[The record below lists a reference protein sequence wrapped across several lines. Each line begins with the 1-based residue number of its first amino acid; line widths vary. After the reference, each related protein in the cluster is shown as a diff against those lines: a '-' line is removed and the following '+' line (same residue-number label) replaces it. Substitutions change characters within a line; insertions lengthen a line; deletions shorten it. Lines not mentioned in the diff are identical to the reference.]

1 MKKLCLIL
9 FILLALGPVGL
20 CSLRAEMPSYSISRP
35 RQTSSSQ
42 EPLSVVEVEVGPN
55 VRVSDKPE
63 PYVEPYI
70 AAHPTDPNRLIM
82 SASRSVR
89 DKGIIA
95 EAWFSA
101 DGGKTWSVSALPRM
115 QEVLSSGR
123 LEFALDN
130 WVAYAPAGV
139 AFYSTLV
146 SLRET
151 PDSPI
156 NIWIYRSNDNGVTWR
171 DPVVIPGK
179 ALDRPVLIAAGNER
193 DTLIYV
199 ASMVDG
205 QDSLVVR
212 QRVTTSTGIVVFK
225 SNDGGLSFKTGVFV
239 AHDNLGHNASNPL
252 VLADGSLLVPY
263 IDFPIKRSQRMN
275 SSRAYVIRS
284 QDEGQS
290 FGLPQ
295 FVAERDRT
303 QSPFAYFPQFA
314 VDLSNRKFRGRVYAV
329 WNGKNQ
335 NRVDTYITHST
346 DNGQTWSAGKFLR
359 DPSAGNAVFA
369 AAAVSTKG
377 DVGVFWIQD
386 EKDESKPHR
395 YRAYFAAS
403 LNGGE
408 TFTPAYVVS
417 TDVSQADGARNQ
429 EKRCPTCASIFKRW
443 PRGGDYIGITAS
455 ADGSFHPVWI
465 DSREGIFQVY
475 TTRIQL
481 KDRAS

>member
-1 MKKLCLIL
+1 MKKLYLIL
-9 FILLALGPVGL
+9 SILLALGPLELFPLG
-20 CSLRAEMPSYSISRP
+20 AGKAPYSISRA
-35 RQTSSSQ
+35 RQIFSIQ
-42 EPLSVVEVEVGPN
+42 EKPSVVEVEIGPN
-55 VRVSDKPE
+55 VRVSTNLG

-70 AAHPTDPNRLIM
+70 AAHPTDPSRLIM
-82 SASRSVR
+82 SASRSVK

-95 EAWFSA
+95 EAWRTT
-101 DGGKTWSVSALPRM
+101 DGGKVWFICALPRM
-115 QEVLSSGR
+115 QEILSSGR

-130 WVAYAPAGV
+130 WVAYAPAGI

-146 SLRET
+146 ILKD
-151 PDSPI
+151 PADPPV
-156 NIWIYRSNDNGVTWR
+156 NIWIYRSTDNGLTWQG
-171 DPVVIPGK
+171 PVVIPGK
-179 ALDRPVLIAAGNER
+179 ALDRPVLIAAGNDR
-193 DTLIYV
+193 DLRVYV
-199 ASMVDG
+199 AAMVDG
-205 QDSLVVR
+205 QDSLIVR
-212 QRVTTSTGIVVFK
+212 ERITTSTGIVVFK
-225 SNDGGLSFKTGVFV
+225 SNDGGLSFKTGAFV

-263 IDFPIKRSQRMN
+263 IDFPIQRSQRMN

-290 FGLPQ
+290 FALPQ

-303 QSPFAYFPQFA
+303 QSTFAYFPQFA
-314 VDLSNRKFRGRVYAV
+314 VDLSNQKFRGRVYAV

-335 NRVDTYITHST
+335 NRVETYITHST
-346 DNGQTWSAGKFLR
+346 DNGQTWSAAKFLSH
-359 DPSAGNAVFA
+359 PSAGNAVFA
-369 AAAVSTKG
+369 AVAVSKKG
-377 DVGVFWIQD
+377 DVGVVWIQD

-403 LNGGE
+403 VDGGE

-417 TDVSQADGARNQ
+417 TDVSQADGAQNQ
-429 EKRCPTCASIFKRW
+429 EKRCPTCSSIFKRW
-443 PRGGDYIGITAS
+443 PRGGDYIGITAA

-465 DSREGIFQVY
+465 DSREGIFQVN